1 MSHEGTSKNK
11 GKRSIE
17 AFNNAEF
24 VPDESD
30 ETVEEQDELDDT
42 EFFQPPTK
50 KQCLN
55 KNNSKEKRRAKAT
68 AKVRQKVNQEYQEEG
83 GDNGNNDTNINIRN
97 LKTSTCAVIL
107 SDGKE
112 CGVYYKDGSTT
123 TNLINHLV
131 RVHKVFKPTERKII
145 TEGSLN
151 QSDIR
156 VAIKNQ
162 RLKVDG
168 EYEESRQLLVEFI
181 LDNNQAF
188 NILNCK
194 SFRHLLYSL
203 DKNFAIPCDKTV
215 KTMINNAYTWSSE
228 QLTELLRSDCIAASI
243 TTDFWTSRAKHG
255 YIAVTCSWVSM
266 DWKLKEALLI
276 LQQVPYPHTGEII
289 SRLLTEIFKKWN
301 LEKKVISLTTD
312 NGSNIKKAAQLMENV
327 DRLPCAAHTLQLTVD
342 GEKLERIMLTKDEWE
357 LLSTLVDVLDGFEV
371 VTTLL
376 SGANYVTISL
386 MYPAISRI
394 IKEIKP
400 NNEPPLSIENEEE
413 LDEVDLTTILENI
426 ETIIGDAEDLID
438 VSELDKV
445 KRKVNIST
453 PLNLKTDD
461 YLNKVKQTMYE
472 SMAKY
477 WKTSATIA
485 MIACVL
491 DPRFKKLRFIT
502 DIIKRK
508 IYKEFY
514 DIFEKEKEVLE
525 FENELKDADK
535 PFLPLPSQSTSAG
548 SSREIGTIIVDEDN
562 DDYNYEQRK
571 KSILDDIY
579 AKPNEPDENENEL
592 DTYLSLDE
600 EGRDTDPFDWWKQR
614 QSRFPVL
621 ARLAHVVFLN
631 NKLKFMPIKSKILTM
646 KKVSVRA
653 CIKNTTDRFY

>member
-1 MSHEGTSKNK
+1 MLFY
-11 GKRSIE
+11 I
-17 AFNNAEF
+17 
-24 VPDESD
+24 
-30 ETVEEQDELDDT
+30 
-42 EFFQPPTK
+42 
-50 KQCLN
+50 
-55 KNNSKEKRRAKAT
+55 
-68 AKVRQKVNQEYQEEG
+68 
-83 GDNGNNDTNINIRN
+83 
-97 LKTSTCAVIL
+97 
-107 SDGKE
+107 
-112 CGVYYKDGSTT
+112 YK
-123 TNLINHLV
+123 LRIA
-131 RVHKVFKPTERKII
+131 
-145 TEGSLN
+145 EGSLN

-162 RLKVDG
+162 RLKTDS

-194 SFRHLLYSL
+194 SFRRLLYSL
-203 DKNFAIPCDKTV
+203 DKNFVIPCDKTV
-215 KTMINNAYTWSSE
+215 KTMINNAYTWGSE

-255 YIAVTCSWVSM
+255 YIAVTCSWVSI

-301 LEKKVISLTTD
+301 LEKKVIALTTD
-312 NGSNIKKAAQLMENV
+312 NGSNIKKAARLMENV
-327 DRLPCAAHTLQLTVD
+327 DRLPCAAHTLQLTVGKGLDIVKVLVLRAKRLIDFFHVSPKQSERLIAAQQELGYKKIVSVIGDVSTRWNSSLYAWKRLLTLKRAIIFLPSRLQSDLNADVKKD

-357 LLSTLVDVLDGFEV
+357 LLSKLIDVLDGFEV

-376 SGANYVTISL
+376 SGAKYVTISL

-445 KRKVNIST
+445 KRKVNISM

-477 WKTSATIA
+477 WKTSATVA

-491 DPRFKKLRFIT
+491 DPRFKKLRFTT

-508 IYKEFY
+508 IYKEFF
-514 DIFEKEKEVLE
+514 DIFEKEKEDLE
-525 FENELKDADK
+525 FVSN
-535 PFLPLPSQSTSAG
+535 S
-548 SSREIGTIIVDEDN
+548 
-562 DDYNYEQRK
+562 
-571 KSILDDIY
+571 
-579 AKPNEPDENENEL
+579 
-592 DTYLSLDE
+592 
-600 EGRDTDPFDWWKQR
+600 
-614 QSRFPVL
+614 
-621 ARLAHVVFLN
+621 N
-631 NKLKFMPIKSKILTM
+631 NK
-646 KKVSVRA
+646 
-653 CIKNTTDRFY
+653 

>member
-83 GDNGNNDTNINIRN
+83 GDNGNNDTNINIRSGIITI
-97 LKTSTCAVIL
+97 TSGIPENEVPKG
-107 SDGKE
+107 SFVWE

-276 LQQVPYPHTGEII
+276 LQQVPYPHT
-289 SRLLTEIFKKWN
+289 
-301 LEKKVISLTTD
+301 
-312 NGSNIKKAAQLMENV
+312 
-327 DRLPCAAHTLQLTVD
+327 
-342 GEKLERIMLTKDEWE
+342 
-357 LLSTLVDVLDGFEV
+357 
-371 VTTLL
+371 
-376 SGANYVTISL
+376 
-386 MYPAISRI
+386 
-394 IKEIKP
+394 EIKP